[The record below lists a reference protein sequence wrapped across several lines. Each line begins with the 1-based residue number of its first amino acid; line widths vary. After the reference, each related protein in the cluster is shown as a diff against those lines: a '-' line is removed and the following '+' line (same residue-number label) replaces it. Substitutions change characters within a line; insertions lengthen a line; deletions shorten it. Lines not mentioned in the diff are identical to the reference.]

1 MQSEIGP
8 FTLESWAF
16 WAGVVA
22 VGMTAAGA
30 LLGCLLLWLAFKANS
45 LNGEMS
51 SAEEAPHQTL
61 TDARSNLKRSADWIR
76 QTAVVFTAAG
86 ALFGCVSWWVSLTV
100 GDAKEEAR
108 MRVESD
114 YAARMKAAEN
124 DLIKSRQETTK
135 ALADVAV
142 ANERA
147 GKLEVEAAGFRE
159 RAARA
164 EDLMKVAEAQSEEAK
179 KESALVRKNTA
190 KALADMEA
198 ANERAAQAE
207 IALMKVKERRAIS
220 DQQRTRLHQALKP
233 IQKGPVKI
241 IAVLGD
247 EEAGKFAK
255 EVSSILK
262 DAGWID
268 IHVNRGVFSGG
279 IDGFEIRVRDR
290 EKVPVFALQMARA
303 FDSIGFVPS
312 LVHDPSVA
320 EGTME
325 IIIGTEEDS
334 G

>member
-16 WAGVVA
+16 WTGIVA

-45 LNGEMS
+45 LNGEMG
-51 SAEEAPHQTL
+51 SAEEVPPQRL
-61 TDARSNLKRSADWIR
+61 TDARSNLKQSADWIR

-100 GDAKEEAR
+100 SDAKEEAR

-114 YAARMKAAEN
+114 YA
-124 DLIKSRQETTK
+124 S
-135 ALADVAV
+135 ALADLAV

-147 GKLEVEAAGFRE
+147 GKLKVEAAGFRE

-179 KESALVRKNTA
+179 KETALVRKSTA
-190 KALADMEA
+190 KALADMAAAKQRTGKLELEA
-198 ANERAAQAE
+198 AGLRERAAQTE
-207 IALMKVKERRAIS
+207 IELMKVKERIASRIIS
-220 DQQRTRLHQALKP
+220 DEQRTRLQQALKP
-233 IQKGPVKI
+233 IQKRPVKI

-255 EVSSILK
+255 EISDILK
-262 DAGWID
+262 DAGWMD
-268 IHVNRGVFSGG
+268 IHVSRGVFSGG
-279 IDGFEIRVRDR
+279 IDGFEIRIRDR
-290 EKVPVFALQMARA
+290 EKVPVSALQMARA
-303 FDSIGFVPS
+303 FDSIGFEPS
-312 LVHDPSVA
+312 LVLDPSVA
-320 EGTME
+320 EGAME
-325 IIIGTEEDS
+325 IIIGMEPDS

>member
-1 MQSEIGP
+1 MQSEMGP

-16 WAGVVA
+16 WTGVVA

-30 LLGCLLLWLAFKANS
+30 LLGSLVLWLASKANS
-45 LNGEMS
+45 LSGEMS
-51 SAEEAPHQTL
+51 SAEAPSQTL
-61 TDARSNLKRSADWIR
+61 ADACSNLKRSTDWIR
-76 QTAVVFTAAG
+76 QTAVACTVAG
-86 ALFGCVSWWVSLTV
+86 ALFGCLSWWISFTES
-100 GDAKEEAR
+100 DIKEKAR
-108 MRVESD
+108 IRFESD
-114 YAARMKAAEN
+114 YAAV
-124 DLIKSRQETTK
+124 
-135 ALADVAV
+135 LADLAV

-147 GKLEVEAAGFRE
+147 GKLEVEVAGLRE
-159 RAARA
+159 QAARA

-179 KESALVRKNTA
+179 KETALVRKSTA
-190 KALADMEA
+190 KALADMTA
-198 ANERAAQAE
+198 ANERAVRAE
-207 IALMKVKERRAIS
+207 SELTKVKERRAIS

-268 IHVNRGVFSGG
+268 IQVNRGVFSGD

-303 FDSIGFVPS
+303 FDSIGFDPS

-325 IIIGTEEDS
+325 IIIGTEADS

>member
-1 MQSEIGP
+1 MQSEIDL

-22 VGMTAAGA
+22 VGMTVAGA
-30 LLGCLLLWLAFKANS
+30 LLGCLLRWRSFKGDS
-45 LNGEMS
+45 LNNEMG
-51 SAEEAPHQTL
+51 SAEEPKAETFS
-61 TDARSNLKRSADWIR
+61 DAISHRTRSVDWIR
-76 QTAVVFTAAG
+76 KTAVACIAAG
-86 ALFGCVSWWVSLTV
+86 ALFGCVSWWVLLTV
-100 GDAKEEAR
+100 SDAKEEAR

-114 YAARMKAAEN
+114 YA
-124 DLIKSRQETTK
+124 S
-135 ALADVAV
+135 ALADLAV
-142 ANERA
+142 ANERT

-164 EDLMKVAEAQSEEAK
+164 EDLVKVAEAQSEEAK
-179 KESALVRKNTA
+179 KETALVRKNTA
-190 KALADMEA
+190 KALTDMKA

-233 IQKGPVKI
+233 IHKGPVKI

-255 EVSSILK
+255 EVSSVLK

-268 IHVNRGVFSGG
+268 IHLNRGVFSGG

-303 FDSIGFVPS
+303 FDSIGFDPS

-325 IIIGTEEDS
+325 IIIGTDGDS

>member
-1 MQSEIGP
+1 
-8 FTLESWAF
+8 
-16 WAGVVA
+16 
-22 VGMTAAGA
+22 MTAAGA
-30 LLGCLLLWLAFKANS
+30 LLGCLLLRLAFKANS
-45 LNGEMS
+45 LNGEMGP
-51 SAEEAPHQTL
+51 AGEAPPQTL

-76 QTAVVFTAAG
+76 QTAVAITATG

-100 GDAKEEAR
+100 SDAKDEAR

-114 YAARMKAAEN
+114 YA
-124 DLIKSRQETTK
+124 S
-135 ALADVAV
+135 ALADLAV

-147 GKLEVEAAGFRE
+147 GKLEVEVAGLRKQ
-159 RAARA
+159 AARA

-179 KESALVRKNTA
+179 KETALVRKSTA

-198 ANERAAQAE
+198 ANERATQAE

-255 EVSSILK
+255 EISDILK
-262 DAGWID
+262 GAGWID
-268 IHVNRGVFSGG
+268 IHVSRGLFSGG
-279 IDGFEIRVRDR
+279 IDGVEIRIRDR
-290 EKVPVFALQMARA
+290 EKVPVSALQMARA
-303 FDSIGFVPS
+303 FDSVGFDPS
-312 LVHDPSVA
+312 LVLDPSVA
-320 EGTME
+320 DGAME
-325 IIIGTEEDS
+325 IIIGMEADS